1 MLVVLKKWYRMQTK
15 EAKKNRKDKMRKS
28 NILLIKFLEGKET
41 KKGAEVIS
49 EKIMDENSFKKMKN
63 TKS

>member
-1 MLVVLKKWYRMQTK
+1 MEKRQ
-15 EAKKNRKDKMRKS
+15 
-28 NILLIKFLEGKET
+28 

-63 TKS
+63 TIS

>member
-1 MLVVLKKWYRMQTK
+1 MQTK